1 MAIYFKEQKNN
12 QISKKQKRKEANS
25 DDSDSDSSSDSNS
38 DMSDL
43 ELDFHKGSD
52 NSGTDV
58 DDSNPFGNDSDS
70 DEGRNTWGWML
81 FQWWGKYFTHFNV
94 DQKDGSGAIIIFLT
108 NVNVE

>member
-38 DMSDL
+38 DMSDM

-70 DEGRNTWGWML
+70 DEGRDTWGWML
-81 FQWWGKYFTHFNV
+81 FQKM
-94 DQKDGSGAIIIFLT
+94 
-108 NVNVE
+108 VEQVSYSFKCWQERWVRSPL

>member
-1 MAIYFKEQKNN
+1 MQYCSIYLKKHVKGIYLPMAFYFIEQKNN
-12 QISKKQKRKEANS
+12 QISKKQKRKEADS

-43 ELDFHKGSD
+43 ELDFHKASD

-70 DEGRNTWGWML
+70 DEGRET
-81 FQWWGKYFTHFNV
+81 
-94 DQKDGSGAIIIFLT
+94 
-108 NVNVE
+108 